1 MSRHISFNKRS
12 GEGQSIGLYR
22 DSEIHRDSVWATAF
36 ISHTEE
42 PNALGGAQG
51 SVPGDCN
58 VGLSGGG
65 QAGGRVS
72 LALVGASIAILI
84 EKMAAA
90 GPLGVCFRATLSNS
104 MKFFW
109 LSSLLRKE

>member
-1 MSRHISFNKRS
+1 MLW
-12 GEGQSIGLYR
+12 EGLKGVRQVIKC
-22 DSEIHRDSVWATAF
+22 AM
-36 ISHTEE
+36 
-42 PNALGGAQG
+42 LG
-51 SVPGDCN
+51 SLV
-58 VGLSGGG
+58 V
-65 QAGGRVS
+65 GGRFS

-90 GPLGVCFRATLSNS
+90 GPLGVRFRATPSNS